1 MARSAIPHIVELVHD
16 DWSDAAYPET
26 AVLLLAIV
34 TSTVSEG
41 CDSPLSIGLISFPA
55 VASSCRA
62 VPKIIYEVLSANRA
76 AGGSCHHNFSEGL
89 RLPAFH

>member
-1 MARSAIPHIVELVHD
+1 MEALAVARSAIPHIVELVHD

-34 TSTVSEG
+34 NSTVSEG
-41 CDSPLSIGLISFPA
+41 GNSPLSPGLISFPA

-62 VPKIIYEVLSANRA
+62 MPKIVYEVLSANRA
-76 AGGSCHHNFSEGL
+76 ARRSCHHNFSEGL
-89 RLPAFH
+89 